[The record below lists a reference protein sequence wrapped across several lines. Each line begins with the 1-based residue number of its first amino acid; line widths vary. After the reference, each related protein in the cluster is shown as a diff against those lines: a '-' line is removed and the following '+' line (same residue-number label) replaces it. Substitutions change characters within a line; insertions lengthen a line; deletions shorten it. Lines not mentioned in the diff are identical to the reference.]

1 MFVTILGPSATA
13 PRHGLAFWEQAFAGP
28 LQILQRDDTLLR
40 LANTATGAVTDIRG
54 RDLDS
59 AQDGLIAGWQ
69 TFDAEG
75 LPLVEVRSPSGPLLD
90 WPSFAAINA
99 ALTAG
104 DAALLRG
111 FLSDTATSVDARL
124 APGPLEMT
132 GFAGVTASVFVQGSD
147 FGDRIRASD
156 RNSTLIGRQGDDH
169 LTTGMGRGNW
179 NTVWAGPG
187 NDTVISGTGT
197 DEVSAGTGD
206 DLVDGRLAWV
216 ASRFWGGDG
225 NDTLL
230 GPAVGGE
237 LGGGAGNDLID
248 ARAGGVNRLWAGVG
262 NDTVYGAHNGDQI
275 SGGTGDDLIHAG
287 AGADVLYL
295 GAGGDQAHGGA
306 GDDTLV
312 GGPGFDRLWG
322 GAGADQFEFWRGY
335 GFNRVEDFSAT
346 DGDVLALGRGMWT
359 GTNGALSATQ
369 VVQTF
374 GRVNAAG
381 DAVLDFTAA
390 GTTVVVVGVGLDG
403 LADHILIL

>member
-1 MFVTILGPSATA
+1 VFVTILGPSATA

-75 LPLVEVRSPSGPLLD
+75 LPLIEVRNPSGPLLD

-248 ARAGGVNRLWAGVG
+248 ARAGGVNRLWAG
-262 NDTVYGAHNGDQI
+262 
-275 SGGTGDDLIHAG
+275 
-287 AGADVLYL
+287 
-295 GAGGDQAHGGA
+295 GDQAHGGA
-306 GDDTLV
+306 GDDRLV

-359 GTNGALSATQ
+359 GTNGALSAAQ